1 MLLKRSMAAVYAP
14 AFSTTTT
21 KGQTF
26 AVQVGNYL
34 SRHRGGVLGQGA
46 SVMALALARARE
58 SVEPG
63 LHGLE
68 QFRGPLVLGAGPEA
82 GGEHA
87 DAKRQQDE
95 IDHDQPSIAAST
107 RSAVLAKDSASATV
121 LASTMSNLAPL
132 RLSSRSRR

>member
-58 SVEPG
+58 SVEPV
-63 LHGLE
+63 LRGLE
-68 QFRGPLVLGAGPEA
+68 HFREPLELGAGPEA
-82 GGEHA
+82 SSEHA
-87 DAKRQQDE
+87 NAERQQDE
-95 IDHDQPSIAAST
+95 IDHG
-107 RSAVLAKDSASATV
+107 SAVDCSQHQVGGGGKGLGLGHGLGVHDVELGA
-121 LASTMSNLAPL
+121 L
-132 RLSSRSRR
+132 